1 LNLIVFHP
9 LLDHIIAALQMEL
22 YDLQV
27 MFSSLFFSA
36 PHKPQAKHWEAC
48 SPILEK
54 RGKIISGEDDGGEGE
69 HQLF

>member
-1 LNLIVFHP
+1 
-9 LLDHIIAALQMEL
+9 MEL

-54 RGKIISGEDDGGEGE
+54 RGKIISGEDDGGEGG
-69 HQLF
+69 QRVVRALALTRLLICGRS